1 MRNILVFVILCA
13 LAAGCSGSSSEELSE
28 LRRPGAPQT
37 YWLGESF
44 DGFTLQTTDAGTGR
58 PDFIYGTCEAGS
70 DSGCAPPLELQ
81 QWALL
86 ERPPTAFEAAP
97 GRPAAC
103 RRVAAGELTAA
114 RFATTG
120 GVEVYLGDRVVVVF
134 TGPDRLG
141 KVLEELRP
149 VKDQDPALPPP
160 PAWVAKALERCK
172 PPLS

>member
-1 MRNILVFVILCA
+1 MTAMRNILVFVILCA

-37 YWLGESF
+37 Y
-44 DGFTLQTTDAGTGR
+44 DVGTGR

-103 RRVAAGELTAA
+103 RRVAAGGITAA
-114 RFATTG
+114 RFATT
-120 GVEVYLGDRVVVVF
+120 
-134 TGPDRLG
+134 
-141 KVLEELRP
+141 
-149 VKDQDPALPPP
+149 
-160 PAWVAKALERCK
+160 
-172 PPLS
+172 